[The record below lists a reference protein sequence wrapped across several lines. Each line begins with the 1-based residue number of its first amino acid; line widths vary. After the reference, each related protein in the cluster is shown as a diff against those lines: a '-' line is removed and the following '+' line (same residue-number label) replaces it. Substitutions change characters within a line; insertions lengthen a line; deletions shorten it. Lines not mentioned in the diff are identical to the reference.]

1 MPTGEGRV
9 SRTVTEA
16 STTVVG
22 TGTPGGERERLPVRS
37 LIRTYV
43 HPHRGSLAAG
53 AVFLALTNWLTVS
66 IPGEIGRSV
75 DALQRGLPV
84 GGHALAIALMGL
96 AIVVIRA
103 LSRILI
109 FNPVR
114 DMEYRF
120 RQDFF
125 EHLMHLP
132 STFWT
137 SHRRGDVVSRAA
149 NDIGW
154 VRVMVGYGGLQSLN
168 VTLALGLTGWKM
180 VALSPRL
187 TLLAVAPM
195 ALGMAV
201 VQWGIRRLITLF
213 RRNQEQLGEIS
224 DHVLGSL
231 QGMATIQGFAAEE
244 AFKERFRARNLDWLR
259 TGMRMAMVR
268 SLALPLLALSG
279 GLAIGVLVTVGG
291 GMVRAGTLSVGELTA
306 FVALLMAL
314 LSPLRSLGWLVS
326 ISQRGRAA
334 LERLLEILRE
344 PVAGASGIV
353 VPGGTGSGPGIVIEG
368 LRFTYPEGRAPAL
381 EIAGARIPAGA
392 MLGIFGRTG
401 AGKSTLLHLL
411 ARLEDPPPGSI
422 LADGVDLAEIPLE
435 TWRRRA
441 VLVPQRPF
449 LFSESVTFNV
459 ALSEEPDMERVRWAV
474 RAAAL
479 EEDLEGFPE
488 GLDTVVG
495 ERGVMLSG
503 GQRQRVALA
512 RGLYRGGDLL
522 LLDDVLSAVDHATEG
537 RLVATLEGLSRG
549 TGRPTVVIAS
559 HRLSVLRR
567 TDHVL
572 VLDRG
577 RLVASGSFR
586 EVVAHPGPLRDAWL
600 AQRGELEER
609 GSTAPGE
616 AAS

>member
-1 MPTGEGRV
+1 MLPGEGRV

-16 STTVVG
+16 TTAAVG
-22 TGTPGGERERLPVRS
+22 EAASGGARGRLPVRA
-37 LIRTYV
+37 LLRTYV
-43 HPHRGSLAAG
+43 RPHRASLAAG

-75 DALQRGLPV
+75 DALQQGLPV

-125 EHLMHLP
+125 AHLMELP
-132 STFWT
+132 TAFWAA
-137 SHRRGDVVSRAA
+137 HRRGDIVSRAA

-187 TLLAVAPM
+187 TLLAVAPI

-201 VQWGIRRLITLF
+201 VQWGIRRFITLF

-268 SLALPLLALSG
+268 SLAMPVLALAG

-314 LSPLRSLGWLVS
+314 LPPLRSLGWLVS

-334 LERLLEILRE
+334 LERLLEILHA
-344 PVAGASGIV
+344 PVSGPSGGAV
-353 VPGGTGSGPGIVIEG
+353 VSGTGGGPDIVIEG
-368 LRFTYPEGRAPAL
+368 LRFAYPGGRAPAL

-392 MLGIFGRTG
+392 MVGIFGRTG

-435 TWRRRA
+435 EWRRRA

-522 LLDDVLSAVDHATEG
+522 LLDDVLSAVDHATEA

-549 TGRPTVVIAS
+549 AGRPTVVIAS

-577 RLVASGSFR
+577 RLVASGTFR
-586 EVVAHPGPLRDAWL
+586 EVAARPGPLRDAWL
-600 AQRGELEER
+600 AQRRELEER